1 LSVERATT
9 YIVFRVVGSGQKV
22 PIGKLEER
30 RRTERTDN
38 RRDMLRLAKK
48 LYSKCSLDALEI
60 TVEPAK

>member
-1 LSVERATT
+1 VERATT

-30 RRTERTDN
+30 RRTERMDN

-48 LYSKCSLDALEI
+48 LYSKSSFDALEI